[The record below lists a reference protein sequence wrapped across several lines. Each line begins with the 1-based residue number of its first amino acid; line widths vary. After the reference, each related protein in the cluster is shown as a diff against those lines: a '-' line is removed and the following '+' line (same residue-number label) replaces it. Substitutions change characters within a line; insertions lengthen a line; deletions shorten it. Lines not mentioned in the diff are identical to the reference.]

1 MSDFLD
7 SIPLTDLDLKN
18 AMGDPR
24 YWDPGNPE
32 RAGFH
37 DWVTKGWEALYP
49 ANGERPAGGTAWV
62 RPYTRMQDGKT
73 VQVSGYQRASTGG
86 KAAAR
91 MMGPQAT
98 PVVAPAL
105 PLMLGGLLGLG
116 TALGVFGTLNR
127 QRAEGQG
134 QRGGKAETPVL
145 VLPSL
150 RGARNPAAGAAEA
163 ARAKVEE
170 LNEEELRDACPK
182 TEEFGDML
190 RRIAAGIPR
199 EGRSAQQWGTEVHMA
214 MKQEIIRKYGEAAGQ
229 SSDPRIRAEIS
240 FLEGEPDI
248 KYGRLGS
255 TRLDIFHHVEGT
267 NDICIYDIKTGARGL
282 TEDQAK
288 RAIEEATKF
297 ALKEGIVAPKI
308 YIVEL
313 RP

>member
-1 MSDFLD
+1 MPDFLD
-7 SIPLTDLDLKN
+7 SIPVSDLDLKE
-18 AMGDPR
+18 AMADPR

-49 ANGERPAGGTAWV
+49 ANGERPAGGTVQV
-62 RPYTRMQDGKT
+62 RPYTRMQDGKQ

-86 KAAAR
+86 KGAPR
-91 MMGPQAT
+91 GSGPLAT

-134 QRGGKAETPVL
+134 QRGGRAETPVL

-150 RGARNPAAGAAEA
+150 RGARNPAAGAAEG
-163 ARAKVEE
+163 ARAKVEQ

-214 MKQEIIRKYGEAAGQ
+214 MKREIIRKYGEAAGQ

-240 FLEGEPDI
+240 FLDGKEGTI
-248 KYGRLGS
+248 YGTRGS
-255 TRLDIFHHVEGT
+255 TRLDILHHVEGT
-267 NDICIYDIKTGARGL
+267 NDICIYDIKTGERGL
-282 TEDQAK
+282 SEEQAR

-297 ALKEGIVAPKI
+297 AGRQGILNPRI

>member
-7 SIPLTDLDLKN
+7 SIPLTDLGLKN

-49 ANGERPAGGTAWV
+49 ANGERPAGGTVQV
-62 RPYTRMQDGKT
+62 RPYTRMQDGKQ
-73 VQVSGYQRASTGG
+73 VQISGYQRASTGG
-86 KAAAR
+86 KGAPHGP
-91 MMGPQAT
+91 GPQAT

-127 QRAEGQG
+127 QRAEGQ
-134 QRGGKAETPVL
+134 RGGRAETPVL

-214 MKQEIIRKYGEAAGQ
+214 MKREIEAQYGKTAGQ
-229 SSDPRIRAEIS
+229 RENSRIRAEIS
-240 FLEGEPDI
+240 FLEGLPNTT
-248 KYGRLGS
+248 YGTRGS

-282 TEDQAK
+282 TEDQAR
-288 RAIEEATKF
+288 RAIAEATQF
-297 ALKEGIVAPKI
+297 ARDQGIVAPKI

>member
-1 MSDFLD
+1 
-7 SIPLTDLDLKN
+7 
-18 AMGDPR
+18 
-24 YWDPGNPE
+24 
-32 RAGFH
+32 
-37 DWVTKGWEALYP
+37 
-49 ANGERPAGGTAWV
+49 V
-62 RPYTRMQDGKT
+62 RPYTRTQDGKT

-116 TALGVFGTLNR
+116 TALGLFGTLNR
-127 QRAEGQG
+127 QRAEGQ
-134 QRGGKAETPVL
+134 RGGRAETPVL

-214 MKQEIIRKYGEAAGQ
+214 MKREIEAQYGKTAGQ
-229 SSDPRIRAEIS
+229 RENSRIRAEIS
-240 FLEGEPDI
+240 FLEGLPNTT
-248 KYGRLGS
+248 YGTRGS

-282 TEDQAK
+282 TEDQAR
-288 RAIEEATKF
+288 RAIAEATQF
-297 ALKEGIVAPKI
+297 ARDQGIVAPKI

>member
-7 SIPLTDLDLKN
+7 SIPLTDLDLKD

-24 YWDPGNPE
+24 YWDPANPE

-49 ANGERPAGGTAWV
+49 ADGKGPAGGTAWV
-62 RPYTRMQDGKT
+62 RPYTRTQDGKT

-116 TALGVFGTLNR
+116 TALGLFGTLNR
-127 QRAEGQG
+127 QRAEGQ
-134 QRGGKAETPVL
+134 RGGRAETPVL

-190 RRIAAGIPR
+190 RRIAAGISR
-199 EGRSAQQWGTEVHMA
+199 KGRSAQQWGTEVHMT
-214 MKQEIIRKYGEAAGQ
+214 MKREIEAQYGKTAGQ
-229 SSDPRIRAEIS
+229 RENSRIRAEIS
-240 FLEGEPDI
+240 FLEGLPNTT
-248 KYGRLGS
+248 YGTRGS

-282 TEDQAK
+282 TEDQAR
-288 RAIEEATKF
+288 RAIAEATQF
-297 ALKEGIVAPKI
+297 ARDQGIVAPKI